1 MLTIQDVYI
10 VNHSSVLTTGILH
23 QLSRLLPFAAYA
35 STSSFPI
42 FLSESIE
49 YCSIFIL
56 SLEYK
61 ALLPENQC

>member
-1 MLTIQDVYI
+1 MLTIQYFFI
-10 VNHSSVLTTGILH
+10 VNQSSVLTTGILH
-23 QLSRLLPFAAYA
+23 QLPRLPPFAAYA
-35 STSSFPI
+35 STSSFPV